1 MLNDNV
7 DNEPKLN
14 SDLKQ
19 YFKRFKTEID
29 PDLIL
34 KAAKIEIEGKEDN
47 RQLIE
52 PYSNLF
58 KATTL
63 NEFHNGVLMAT
74 VISEQ
79 YRTFAVGLMRDIE
92 KEFNCQTES
101 QKATVE
107 LAVVSYVRLLEAQR
121 RFNNVLQ
128 LDKIDPIATQYLSIM
143 SKEIDRATRHYLTA
157 IQALNTM
164 NQPKLQLTLRAD
176 TAVVGQNQIIQT
188 NHE

>member
-63 NEFHNGVLMAT
+63 NEF
-74 VISEQ
+74 E
-79 YRTFAVGLMRDIE
+79 
-92 KEFNCQTES
+92 
-101 QKATVE
+101 
-107 LAVVSYVRLLEAQR
+107 
-121 RFNNVLQ
+121 
-128 LDKIDPIATQYLSIM
+128 
-143 SKEIDRATRHYLTA
+143 
-157 IQALNTM
+157 
-164 NQPKLQLTLRAD
+164 
-176 TAVVGQNQIIQT
+176 
-188 NHE
+188 